1 MSISFVFILIFL
13 VCSFWAIPKLSFVRH
28 SKLSSR
34 QVQLLLAFKIFIS
47 LLAAY
52 YFKNLSTNVD
62 YLANNEDGKI
72 HYNLLLSNPIL
83 FFTDFKNDIHT
94 YGFSGLFKAEN
105 SFWAYL
111 RFNLLHKF
119 IAILDLFTKGNFY
132 FNTVIFSTIV
142 FFGHIAFYRLFSEIY
157 KERQRLILMV
167 CFCLPSLLL
176 YTSCIHKDGIVF
188 LCLGF
193 VSHIFY
199 RFLSSQRRI
208 PFKYYVFFFV
218 ALLAIFLFRN
228 YVVIA
233 IIPAMLATLLC
244 KYVKQKRLLVIV
256 IAYAFFFLLFYISS
270 FSHSFLNIPAAVV
283 ERKNDFAT
291 LLGGNTNITM
301 NELQPNFQSFVA
313 NFPQAINHSLFR
325 PYLWEFPQL
334 SVLLTAFELLI
345 YQLLIIAFIFFRKK
359 QAGSL
364 SLFNIF
370 GLAFFFNMMLI
381 IGYTIPNVG
390 AIVRYRSIFWVFL
403 ICPLLCNIEWAKINI
418 LKKRKCFE

>member
-1 MSISFVFILIFL
+1 MIVPFVLILIFL
-13 VCSFWAIPKLSFVRH
+13 AGSFWLIPRLSFIRH
-28 SKLSSR
+28 TNLSSR

-52 YFKNLSTNVD
+52 YFTNLSTNVD
-62 YLANNEDGKI
+62 YLDNNEGGKF
-72 HYNLLLSNPIL
+72 HYNLLLSNPVL

-94 YGFSGLFKAEN
+94 YGFGGLFKSEN

-119 IAILDLFTKGNFY
+119 IAILDLFTRGNFY
-132 FNTVIFSTIV
+132 FNTIIFSTIV
-142 FFGHIAFYRLFSEIY
+142 FFGHIAFYRIFSEIY
-157 KERQRLILMV
+157 KGQQLAILITSFL
-167 CFCLPSLLL
+167 LPSFLL

-188 LCLGF
+188 LCLGI
-193 VSHIFY
+193 VSYIFY
-199 RFLSSQRRI
+199 RFLSAQRRVT
-208 PFKYYVFFFV
+208 FKHYVFFV
-218 ALLAIFLFRN
+218 IALLAIFLFRN

-233 IIPAMLATLLC
+233 IVPAMVSTLLC
-244 KYVKQKRLLVIV
+244 KIILQKRRLVLV
-256 IAYAFFFLLFYISS
+256 TTYAFYFLLFFLSS

-291 LLGGNTNITM
+291 LLGGNTNIAM

-313 NFPQAINHSLFR
+313 NFPQAINHALLR

-359 QAGSL
+359 QASPP
-364 SLFNIF
+364 LFNIF

-381 IGYTIPNVG
+381 IGYTIPNIG
-390 AIVRYRSIFWVFL
+390 AIVRYRSIFWIYL
-403 ICPLLCNIEWAKINI
+403 ITPVICNIDWGKLNPFQKNKAI
-418 LKKRKCFE
+418 

>member
-1 MSISFVFILIFL
+1 MIVPFVLILIFL
-13 VCSFWAIPKLSFVRH
+13 AGSFWLIPRLSFIRH
-28 SKLSSR
+28 TNLSSR

-52 YFKNLSTNVD
+52 YFTNLSTNVD
-62 YLANNEDGKI
+62 YLDNNEGGKF
-72 HYNLLLSNPIL
+72 HYNLLLSNPVL

-94 YGFSGLFKAEN
+94 YGFGGLFKSEN

-119 IAILDLFTKGNFY
+119 IAILDLFTWGNFY
-132 FNTVIFSTIV
+132 FNTIIFSTIL

-157 KERQRLILMV
+157 KGQQLAILITSFL
-167 CFCLPSLLL
+167 LPSLLL

-188 LCLGF
+188 LCLGI
-193 VSHIFY
+193 VSYIFY
-199 RFLSSQRRI
+199 RFLSAQRRVT
-208 PFKYYVFFFV
+208 FKHYVFFV
-218 ALLAIFLFRN
+218 IALLAIFLFRN

-233 IIPAMLATLLC
+233 IVPAMVSTLLC
-244 KYVKQKRLLVIV
+244 KIILQKRRLVLV
-256 IAYAFFFLLFYISS
+256 TTYAFYFLLFFLSS

-291 LLGGNTNITM
+291 LLGGNTNIAM

-313 NFPQAINHSLFR
+313 NFPQAINHALLR

-359 QAGSL
+359 QASPP
-364 SLFNIF
+364 LFNIF

-381 IGYTIPNVG
+381 IGYTIPNIG
-390 AIVRYRSIFWVFL
+390 AIVRYRSIFWIYL
-403 ICPLLCNIEWAKINI
+403 ITPVICNIDWGKLNPFQKNKAI
-418 LKKRKCFE
+418 

>member
-1 MSISFVFILIFL
+1 MIVPFVLILIFL
-13 VCSFWAIPKLSFVRH
+13 AGSFWLIPRLSFIRH
-28 SKLSSR
+28 TNLSSR

-52 YFKNLSTNVD
+52 YFTNLSTNVD
-62 YLANNEDGKI
+62 YLDNNEGGKF
-72 HYNLLLSNPIL
+72 HYNLLLSNPVL

-94 YGFSGLFKAEN
+94 YGFGGLFKSEN

-119 IAILDLFTKGNFY
+119 IAILDLFTRGNFY
-132 FNTVIFSTIV
+132 FNTIIFSTIV
-142 FFGHIAFYRLFSEIY
+142 FFGHIAFYRIFSEIY
-157 KERQRLILMV
+157 KGQQLAILITSFL
-167 CFCLPSLLL
+167 LPSLLL

-188 LCLGF
+188 LCLGI
-193 VSHIFY
+193 VSYIFY
-199 RFLSSQRRI
+199 RFLSAQRRVT
-208 PFKYYVFFFV
+208 FKHYVFFV
-218 ALLAIFLFRN
+218 IALLAIFLFRN

-233 IIPAMLATLLC
+233 IVPAMVSTLLC
-244 KYVKQKRLLVIV
+244 KIILQKRRLVLV
-256 IAYAFFFLLFYISS
+256 TTYAFYFLLFFLSS

-291 LLGGNTNITM
+291 LLGGNTNIAM

-313 NFPQAINHSLFR
+313 NFPQAINHALLR

-359 QAGSL
+359 QASPP
-364 SLFNIF
+364 LFNIF

-381 IGYTIPNVG
+381 IGYTIPNIG
-390 AIVRYRSIFWVFL
+390 AIVRYRSIFWIYL
-403 ICPLLCNIEWAKINI
+403 ITPVICNIDWGKLNPFQKNKAI
-418 LKKRKCFE
+418 

>member
-1 MSISFVFILIFL
+1 MIVPFVLILIFL
-13 VCSFWAIPKLSFVRH
+13 AGSFWLIPRLSFIRH
-28 SKLSSR
+28 TNLSSR

-52 YFKNLSTNVD
+52 YFTNLSTNVD
-62 YLANNEDGKI
+62 YLDNNEDGKF
-72 HYNLLLSNPIL
+72 HYNLLLSNPVL

-94 YGFSGLFKAEN
+94 YGFGGLFKSEN

-119 IAILDLFTKGNFY
+119 IAILDLFTRGNFY
-132 FNTVIFSTIV
+132 FNTIIFSTIV
-142 FFGHIAFYRLFSEIY
+142 FFGHIAFYRIFSEIY
-157 KERQRLILMV
+157 KGQQLAILITSFL
-167 CFCLPSLLL
+167 LPSLLL

-188 LCLGF
+188 LCLGI
-193 VSHIFY
+193 VSYIFY
-199 RFLSSQRRI
+199 RFLSAQRRVT
-208 PFKYYVFFFV
+208 FKYYVFFLI
-218 ALLAIFLFRN
+218 ALLTIFLFRN
-228 YVVIA
+228 YVLIA
-233 IIPAMLATLLC
+233 IVPAMVSTLLC
-244 KYVKQKRLLVIV
+244 KIILQKRRLVLV
-256 IAYAFFFLLFYISS
+256 TTYAFYFLLFFLSS

-291 LLGGNTNITM
+291 LLGGNTNIAM

-313 NFPQAINHSLFR
+313 NFPQAINHALLR

-359 QAGSL
+359 QASPP
-364 SLFNIF
+364 LFNIF

-381 IGYTIPNVG
+381 IGYTIPNIG
-390 AIVRYRSIFWVFL
+390 AIVRYRSIFWIYL
-403 ICPLLCNIEWAKINI
+403 ITPVICNIDWGKLNPFQKNKAI
-418 LKKRKCFE
+418 

>member
-1 MSISFVFILIFL
+1 MIVPFVLILIFL
-13 VCSFWAIPKLSFVRH
+13 AGSFWLIPRLSFIRH
-28 SKLSSR
+28 TNLSSR

-52 YFKNLSTNVD
+52 YFTNLSTNVD
-62 YLANNEDGKI
+62 YLDNNEGGKF
-72 HYNLLLSNPIL
+72 HYNLLLSNPVL

-94 YGFSGLFKAEN
+94 YGFGGLFKSEN

-119 IAILDLFTKGNFY
+119 IAILDLFTWGNFY
-132 FNTVIFSTIV
+132 FNTIIFSTIL

-157 KERQRLILMV
+157 KGQQLAILITSFL
-167 CFCLPSLLL
+167 LPSLLL

-188 LCLGF
+188 LCLGI
-193 VSHIFY
+193 VSYIFY
-199 RFLSSQRRI
+199 RFLSAQRRVT
-208 PFKYYVFFFV
+208 FKHYVFFV
-218 ALLAIFLFRN
+218 IALLAIFLFRN

-233 IIPAMLATLLC
+233 IVPAMVSTLLC
-244 KYVKQKRLLVIV
+244 KIILQKRRLVLV
-256 IAYAFFFLLFYISS
+256 TTYAFYFLLFFLSS
-270 FSHSFLNIPAAVV
+270 FSRSFLNIPAAVV

-291 LLGGNTNITM
+291 LLGGNTNIAM

-313 NFPQAINHSLFR
+313 NFPQAINHALLR

-359 QAGSL
+359 QASPP
-364 SLFNIF
+364 LFNIF

-381 IGYTIPNVG
+381 IGYTIPNIG
-390 AIVRYRSIFWVFL
+390 AIVRYRSIFWIYL
-403 ICPLLCNIEWAKINI
+403 ITPVICNIDWGKLNPFQKNKAI
-418 LKKRKCFE
+418 

>member
-1 MSISFVFILIFL
+1 MIIPIVCIVIFL
-13 VCSFWAIPKLSFVRH
+13 VFSFWLIPKLSFVKH
-28 SKLSSR
+28 SKLTSL

-52 YFKNLSTNVD
+52 YFTNLSTNVD
-62 YLANNEDGKI
+62 YLDNNEGGKI
-72 HYNLLLSNPIL
+72 HYNLLLSNPVL

-94 YGFSGLFKAEN
+94 YGFGGLFKSEN

-119 IAILDLFTKGNFY
+119 IAILDLFTWGNFY
-132 FNTVIFSTIV
+132 FNTIIFSTIL

-157 KERQRLILMV
+157 KGQQLAILITSFL
-167 CFCLPSLLL
+167 LPSLLL

-188 LCLGF
+188 LCLGI
-193 VSHIFY
+193 VSYIFC
-199 RFLSSQRRI
+199 RFLSAQRRVT
-208 PFKYYVFFFV
+208 FKHYVFFLIG
-218 ALLAIFLFRN
+218 LLAIFLFRN

-233 IIPAMLATLLC
+233 IVPAMVSTLLC
-244 KYVKQKRLLVIV
+244 KIILQKSRLVLVTT
-256 IAYAFFFLLFYISS
+256 YLFYFLLFFLSS
-270 FSHSFLNIPAAVV
+270 FSRSFLNIPAAVV

-291 LLGGNTNITM
+291 LLGGNTNIAM
-301 NELQPNFQSFVA
+301 NALQPNFQSFVA

-334 SVLLTAFELLI
+334 SVLLTAVELLI

-359 QAGSL
+359 QANPP
-364 SLFNIF
+364 LFNIF

-381 IGYTIPNVG
+381 IGYTIPNIG
-390 AIVRYRSIFWVFL
+390 AIVRYRSIFWIYL
-403 ICPLLCNIEWAKINI
+403 ITPVICNIDWGKLNPFQKNKAI
-418 LKKRKCFE
+418 